1 MPQAAVATGCVDLVV
16 DLPQIA
22 SVLTELCLGKRVLR

>member
-1 MPQAAVATGCVDLVV
+1 MNETENINGIAIHFV

-22 SVLTELCLGKRVLR
+22 SVKEV